1 MGVTTMTAELI
12 EQELAALKPHLQ
24 QRFKVRRLG
33 YFGSFAVGDQ
43 QSDSD
48 IDIIVEFAETPG
60 WEFFDLQQ
68 LLEDTLKRKVDLVS
82 LGALKAQMRDSILN
96 QVRYI

>member
-1 MGVTTMTAELI
+1 MMTSERV

-24 QRFKVRRLG
+24 QRFKVLRLG
-33 YFGSFAVGDQ
+33 YFGSFANDDQ
-43 QSDSD
+43 RPDSD

-60 WEFFDLQQ
+60 WDFFDLQQ
-68 LLEDTLKRKVDLVS
+68 LLEDKLNRRVDLVS
-82 LGALKAQMRDSILN
+82 LSALKVQMRDSILS